1 MSGFSLI
8 FIVIIFG
15 GMFFFMQRSQKKQ
28 RQQREEQLNSMQVGS
43 DVVTIGGLHGKL
55 AAINSA
61 SNTIDIDC
69 EGVILTFDKAAI
81 KTINAPAAPQAVETA
96 VEETKAEAEA
106 TAEKMENPIEENK

>member
-1 MSGFSLI
+1 MQFGSLI

-55 AAINSA
+55 SAVNSA

-81 KTINAPAAPQAVETA
+81 KSVNAPTTAAP
-96 VEETKAEAEA
+96 VEEAAKEEVAKAEEA
-106 TAEKMENPIEENK
+106 AEKIENPIEENK